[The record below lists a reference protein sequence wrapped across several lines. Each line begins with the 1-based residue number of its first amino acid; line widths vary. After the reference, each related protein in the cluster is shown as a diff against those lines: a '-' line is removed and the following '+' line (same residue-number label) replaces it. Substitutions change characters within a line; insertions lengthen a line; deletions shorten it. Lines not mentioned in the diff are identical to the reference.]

1 MLHYSTT
8 PDGVQRFLTTC
19 VRSAHPHTPTDYA
32 AELALL
38 DELGLSGDILEI
50 DIEPGEIAALELE
63 LLIREIEQLADIPQ
77 PIHAEPTV
85 ELNQIADLAD
95 LDFGEWLLEPAEKA
109 AMEALVLSKIG
120 GVSSTKNEAN
130 LHADKAFERCTEE
143 PARVQPST
151 PSSTATQSPCYRPT
165 LALMT
170 RGAKAHYPSTTL
182 GRSTAPTPKQVAL
195 VNKHWGRVLS
205 SIPTLTWRALTD
217 HHAYFLTARHGEA
230 NAGLAL
236 SLNLSRAIEAKA
248 RAHADPLRYLSQRLN
263 TELRA
268 MGLHDLPMALALEI
282 SDDDK
287 LHLHG
292 TIIPGECNR
301 DALSR
306 ALMKA
311 GGKMDGTDPA
321 RQLRLRPIY
330 YGDGWGYYCL
340 ADRKKT
346 AQLLPGKRLT
356 MLNQPMTRLIRD
368 GHEATLPPK
377 KTRKPRA
384 VSQPA
389 HGLPAAQP
397 SRDPRRAPLRV
408 RQTRQDSRTRLPQVQ
423 RPRLEGGNVVREQR
437 KPLDLAQLVLD
448 HRAHFHR
455 QRPQHRLDPLPQH
468 LRLVIGRT
476 GQDGPLRGG
485 DRVGVQDSTSPNR
498 ATYFYGIN
506 ILSPPTSHVDD
517 ESDSRVAKNS
527 ARNTSSIAKKSL
539 TEGNFCGDP

>member
-1 MLHYSTT
+1 MLYYSTT

-38 DELGLSGDILEI
+38 DELDLSGDILEI
-50 DIEPGEIAALELE
+50 DIEPGEAAALERE
-63 LLIREIEQLADIPQ
+63 LLIREIEQLDDIPQ
-77 PIHAEPTV
+77 PARAEPATD
-85 ELNQIADLAD
+85 LDQLAKLAD
-95 LDFGEWLLEPAEKA
+95 LDFGEWLLKPAERA
-109 AMEALVLSKIG
+109 ALEALALNKTG
-120 GVSSTKNEAN
+120 AVSPTE
-130 LHADKAFERCTEE
+130 DKADCQAKKASGRCTEE

-170 RGAKAHYPSTTL
+170 CGAKAHHPSTTL

-205 SIPTLTWRALTD
+205 SIPTLIWRALTD
-217 HHAYFLTARHGEA
+217 HQAYFLAARHGEA

-236 SLNLSRAIEAKA
+236 SLNLSRTIEAKA

-368 GHEATLPPK
+368 GHETTLPPK

-408 RQTRQDSRTRLPQVQ
+408 RQARQGSRTRLPQLQ
-423 RPRLEGGNVVREQR
+423 RPRPEGSNVVREQR
-437 KPLDLAQLVLD
+437 QPRDLAQLALD
-448 HRAHFHR
+448 HRPHLHR

-468 LRLVIGRT
+468 LRLVIGRA
-476 GQDGPLRGG
+476 GQDDPLRGG
-485 DRVGVQDSTSPNR
+485 DRESGH
-498 ATYFYGIN
+498 G
-506 ILSPPTSHVDD
+506 PP
-517 ESDSRVAKNS
+517 E
-527 ARNTSSIAKKSL
+527 
-539 TEGNFCGDP
+539 